1 MSLFELRKKRQIFL
15 DNISKLDYKICFWVV
30 QKSAPNYG
38 ATNYSFGVF
47 LYD

>member
-1 MSLFELRKKRQIFL
+1 MSLFELRKKDEYFL
-15 DNISKLDYKICFWVV
+15 TKLDYKICFWVV

-38 ATNYSFGVF
+38 ATNYSFGFF